1 MPTATAPASRK
12 EHVLA
17 DSAHVRQERHKLAV
31 RLLSFRAEHK
41 IPRRVVAS
49 LIGCSQ
55 SNIKCIE
62 AESNSPSYALALT
75 LEKLLALKAHSVRRL
90 IAEMEIPL

>member
-1 MPTATAPASRK
+1 MTTAPSPRK
-12 EHVLA
+12 EHLLA
-17 DSAHVRQERHKLAV
+17 DSEHVKKKRHELAV
-31 RLLSFRAEHK
+31 RLLTFRTEHK

-75 LEKLLALKAHSVRRL
+75 LEKLLALKPHSVRRL